1 MVDAVEQILHVLLLY
16 FKNSF
21 AEDSELMGHAP
32 VLGLVEGLLAD
43 SFEAEAPG
51 LGGAQ
56 RPMQRGRYREASA
69 RLDRDCLLIVLD
81 LAVPVQGDVGLGA
94 SSLYEKVSPSS
105 SVLREAM
112 NSAVCRLTSASCSA
126 SGIREGTAISPSPT
140 AVL

>member
-1 MVDAVEQILHVLLLY
+1 MGNAVEQILHVLLLY

-21 AEDSELMGHAP
+21 AEDSELMEHAP
-32 VLGLVEGLLAD
+32 VLGLAEGLLAD

-56 RPMQRGRYREASA
+56 RPMQHGRYHEACA

-94 SSLYEKVSPSS
+94 SSLD
-105 SVLREAM
+105 
-112 NSAVCRLTSASCSA
+112 
-126 SGIREGTAISPSPT
+126 
-140 AVL
+140 